1 MSSTKEERER
11 KCMSSVD
18 IFTNVHFLLRSPR
31 VDVDFQAEH
40 CTKKDYRKKEDEQIQ
55 SRSQTSNINH
65 LLVQ

>member
-1 MSSTKEERER
+1 
-11 KCMSSVD
+11 MSSVD
-18 IFTNVHFLLRSPR
+18 IFTNVLYLLRSPR

-40 CTKKDYRKKEDEQIQ
+40 CTKKDCREKDEQIQ